1 MKRVVVVSLGG
12 TVMTLLAAALV
23 TVTPMAQAAGPTSCE
38 GSSSVEVEACFE
50 MNEAP
55 EATTM
60 IDSGPNGLHA
70 PINQDG
76 LDTGFSYLGAIG
88 YHWARKGP
96 NALPVAPERIIQIP
110 DNDNLDPGPNSDTF
124 TVEIR
129 YRTRENFGNITQ
141 KGQAATRGGQW
152 KIQNPQGRPSC
163 LFKGADGRVATR
175 SPVALN
181 DNQWHVLT
189 CVRTP
194 TSVTLSVDGV
204 QRNQKRG
211 LTGTINNKK
220 PMTIGGKI
228 NCDQVNTTCDYFS
241 GQIDYVRITR
251 G

>member
-1 MKRVVVVSLGG
+1 
-12 TVMTLLAAALV
+12 MTLLAAALV
-23 TVTPMAQAAGPTSCE
+23 AVTPMAQAAGPTSCE

-152 KIQNPQGRPSC
+152 KIQNPQGIPSC
-163 LFKGADGRVATR
+163 LFKGSRGQVATGAKT
-175 SPVALN
+175 PLN
-181 DNQWHVLT
+181 DNRWHTLT
-189 CVRTP
+189 CVLTSS
-194 TSVTLSVDGV
+194 SVTMYVDGV
-204 QRNQKRG
+204 FRNRKNG
-211 LTGTINNKK
+211 ATGTIDNSI
-220 PMTIGGKI
+220 PMTVGGKI
-228 NCDQVNTTCDYFS
+228 NCDQLETTCDYFS
-241 GQIDYVRITR
+241 GQIDYIRITK